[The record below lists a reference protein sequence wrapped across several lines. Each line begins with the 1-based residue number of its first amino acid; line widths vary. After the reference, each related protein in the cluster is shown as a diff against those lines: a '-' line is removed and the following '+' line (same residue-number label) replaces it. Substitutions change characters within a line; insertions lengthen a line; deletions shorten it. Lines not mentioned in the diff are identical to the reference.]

1 MNSNSEI
8 SYDAVPYQSFPYA
21 STRPA
26 NIYTVGTLFGVAAP
40 DFRSARVLEL
50 GCASGSNLIPL
61 AFQYPDGNY
70 IGIDSSERQIEMA
83 KNPVSDLGL
92 KNIEFIARP
101 FADMPPLDKFDYII
115 CH

>member
-26 NIYTVGTLFGVAAP
+26 NIYTVGTLFGVATP

-70 IGIDSSERQIEMA
+70 IGIDSSVR
-83 KNPVSDLGL
+83 
-92 KNIEFIARP
+92 
-101 FADMPPLDKFDYII
+101 
-115 CH
+115 